1 MKLKLTGI
9 DFDLTTDDVGDNVDI
24 EMLHGRLRN
33 GYVGKVFTVSDED
46 ELADV
51 ISDKSGWCVNW
62 LSYKQV

>member
-1 MKLKLTGI
+1 MKLKLTKI
-9 DFDLTTDDVGDNVDI
+9 DFDLTTDDVGENDDT
-24 EMLHGRLRN
+24 LQHRLRN
-33 GYVGKVFTVSDED
+33 AYVGKVFQVDDED

>member
-9 DFDLTTDDVGDNVDI
+9 DFDLTTDDEGSNVDI
-24 EMLHGRLRN
+24 ELLQKRLRN
-33 GYVGKVFTVSDED
+33 RYVGKVFNVSDED

-51 ISDKSGWCVNW
+51 ISDKSGWCVSW